1 MGWTFYN
8 SSGQQLSTSVTSI
21 SVLDIDGATDIGA
34 DIVDADLFIIDD
46 GAGGTNRKTAASRVK
61 TYAATT
67 QAVQSDIE
75 AETNQDTYI
84 PPDLMKHHPGVA
96 KVWCQV
102 TQDGTLASPDYGVAS
117 ITDTDTGNRTIV
129 FTTAFSSIVYSAQ
142 GIVCG
147 GSTSSQGVEYPPA
160 ASFATGSIQFDV
172 INHESNTLVD
182 EVSCNA
188 IFGDQ

>member
-8 SSGQQLSTSVTSI
+8 SSGQQLRNTGTVLATKAEMEAGSALTSFVTP
-21 SVLDIDGATDIGA
+21 G
-34 DIVDADLFIIDD
+34 
-46 GAGGTNRKTAASRVK
+46 R
-61 TYAATT
+61 T
-67 QAVQSDIE
+67 Q
-75 AETNQDTYI
+75 
-84 PPDLMKHHPGVA
+84 HHPGVA